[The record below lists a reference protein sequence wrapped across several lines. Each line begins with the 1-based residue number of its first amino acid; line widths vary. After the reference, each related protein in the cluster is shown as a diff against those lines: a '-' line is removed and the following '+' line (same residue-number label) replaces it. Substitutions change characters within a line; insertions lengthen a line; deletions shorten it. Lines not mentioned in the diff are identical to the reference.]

1 MDEIFARRLEQL
13 ITARAGLQ
21 LRPRERETLR
31 ATVTLR
37 MSALKLRDTDSY
49 YRLLQAIS
57 QDAENEWEQLLAR
70 LTNNE
75 SYFFRDKGQMALLR
89 ERILPELIAR
99 NQTKRTLRIW
109 SAGCATG
116 EEPYSLAMLVNELL
130 PQRHTASGPAWEIV
144 ILGTDID
151 GPALEQARRGIY
163 GSWSFR
169 AVEPALQQRYF
180 HRREDGWQVAEVSRS
195 LVTFSKC
202 NLVGESFPNTATG
215 IHDMDLILCRNV
227 FIYFER
233 EAVSAVLDKFA
244 QTLRPGGYLMTGH
257 AETYGQLMEPLQAR
271 MFPESVV
278 YQRVNETPAVIANPT
293 GITPAPGTT
302 TAGYANVSGQPL
314 SSTTSRREHPVA
326 QQAVTATSARQA
338 SATTAQ
344 SATTKRALPGVEV
357 RHPSDANPSARET
370 LPLPTPAANE
380 TLLLQA
386 RAHADLGRYEEAAR
400 ACQRLMEE
408 HPFAP
413 EPYELLASIAQEQGR
428 GDDAKLLLKK
438 ALYIA
443 PASPS
448 AYLELGAIY
457 ESEGDTARAR
467 KMRVTALE
475 LLQKIPPE
483 AAVGLSGGPNA
494 LEWTLH
500 LKQLLA
506 QGA

>member
-31 ATVTLR
+31 ATVLSRMAILHLR
-37 MSALKLRDTDSY
+37 VAEEY
-49 YRLLQAIS
+49 YRLLQAVS

-99 NQTKRTLRIW
+99 NQAKRTLRLW
-109 SAGCATG
+109 SAGCSTG

-151 GPALEQARRGIY
+151 SPALEQARRGIY

-169 AVEPALQQRYF
+169 AVDSAVQQRFF
-180 HRREDGWQVAEVSRS
+180 HRREDGWQIMEASRS
-195 LVTFSKC
+195 LVKFSKC
-202 NLVGESFPNTATG
+202 NLVGEPFPNTISG

-233 EAVSAVLDKFA
+233 EAVSAVLGKFA
-244 QTLRPGGYLMTGH
+244 RTLRPNGYLMTGH
-257 AETYGQLMEPLQAR
+257 AETYGRLMEPLQAQL
-271 MFPESVV
+271 FPESVV
-278 YQRVNETPAVIANPT
+278 YQRVSETPAGIVKPSGIAPT
-293 GITPAPGTT
+293 PEMT
-302 TAGYANVSGQPL
+302 TAEYANVRSQPTP
-314 SSTTSRREHPVA
+314 STTSRREQPAA
-326 QQAVTATSARQA
+326 QGIVTTATTRQA

-344 SATTKRALPGVEV
+344 AATPERASTGGEV
-357 RHPSDANPSARET
+357 RHRASANPLVRET
-370 LPLPTPAANE
+370 LPLPTPATRE
-380 TLLLQA
+380 TLLRQA
-386 RAHADLGRYEEAAR
+386 RAHADLGRYEEAAH
-400 ACQRLMEE
+400 ACQSLMEE

-428 GDDAKLLLKK
+428 GEEAKLLLKK
-438 ALYIA
+438 AMYLA
-443 PASPS
+443 PTSPW
-448 AYLELGAIY
+448 AYLELSAIY
-457 ESEGDTARAR
+457 EGEGDGARAR
-467 KMRVTALE
+467 KMRVIALE
-475 LLQKIPPE
+475 LVEQMPPE
-483 AAVGLSGGPNA
+483 TAIGLSGGPNA

-500 LKQLLA
+500 LKQSLA